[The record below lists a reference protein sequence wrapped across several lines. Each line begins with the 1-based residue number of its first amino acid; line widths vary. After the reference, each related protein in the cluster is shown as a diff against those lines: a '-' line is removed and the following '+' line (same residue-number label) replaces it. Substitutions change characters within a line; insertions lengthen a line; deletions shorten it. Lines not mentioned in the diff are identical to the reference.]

1 MLLAGVTWWSNET
14 LGVLKGED
22 IPGVYL
28 VRAVFVCQPQELIGE
43 RIEGLVSK
51 LVPNLAKQRQISA
64 GHERVS
70 SEPESG
76 VFIRVA
82 VGFFRQDRYI

>member
-28 VRAVFVCQPQELIGE
+28 IRAVFVGQREELIGE
-43 RIEGLVSK
+43 
-51 LVPNLAKQRQISA
+51 
-64 GHERVS
+64 
-70 SEPESG
+70 
-76 VFIRVA
+76 
-82 VGFFRQDRYI
+82 